1 MRLDET
7 PGTSGGKEQRLS
19 GIGVSPGIAIGP
31 AYIGDRGELPVSE
44 NRIAD
49 GDIEA
54 ERARFG
60 EAIATSTKQLR
71 KLKSRATALP
81 GSAADEI
88 GYVLDAHL
96 AMLANSRL
104 IRGVHQRVARQRIN
118 AERAIQLEI
127 EEIAKTFATMK
138 DPYLAARIDDIRVV
152 GARLIRNLLKK
163 PYVAYS
169 GLSGGAI
176 ILAEEVTPADTA
188 LMDPRRIGG
197 FATEFGGPEGH
208 TAIMAR
214 ALGLPA
220 VLGVPGLLA
229 RARADARV
237 VVDGSAGTVIL
248 DPSPATVE
256 DYQERHEEY
265 IRERRQF
272 GRLRRVPA
280 ITRDSVEIR
289 LEANLELP
297 VELEQAL
304 ANGAMGLGLVRT
316 EFLYMN
322 RDRKSTRL
330 NSSHR
335 TTSYAVFCL

>member
-1 MRLDET
+1 MRIDEK
-7 PGTSGGKEQRLS
+7 PGSATGSEQRLT
-19 GIGVSPGIAIGP
+19 GIGVSPGIAIGT

-44 NRIAD
+44 SRIAKSAVD
-49 GDIEA
+49 N
-54 ERARFG
+54 ERARFA
-60 EAIATSTKQLR
+60 EAVSVSVKQLR
-71 KLKSRATALP
+71 KLKTRATVLP

-88 GYVLDAHL
+88 GFLLDAHL

-104 IRGVHQRVARQRIN
+104 IRGVQQRIVKARVN
-118 AERAIQLEI
+118 AERAVELEI
-127 EEIAKTFATMK
+127 EEIGKTFSAMQ
-138 DPYLAARIDDIRVV
+138 DAYLAARIDDIRVV

-163 PYVAYS
+163 PFIAYS

-176 ILAEEVTPADTA
+176 ILAEEVTPGDTA

-229 RARADARV
+229 RMRADAKI
-237 VVDGSAGTVIL
+237 VVDGSAWTVII
-248 DPSPATVE
+248 DPSPETVE
-256 DYQERHEEY
+256 DYQGRHEEY

-272 GRLRRVPA
+272 GRMRRVPA
-280 ITRDSVEIR
+280 LTRDSVEIR

-304 ANGAMGLGLVRT
+304 GNGAMGLGLVRT

-322 RDRKSTRL
+322 REDLPSEDE
-330 NSSHR
+330 
-335 TTSYAVFCL
+335 

>member
-1 MRLDET
+1 MRIDET
-7 PGTSGGKEQRLS
+7 AGSKTGKEQVLT

-44 NRIAD
+44 NRIEKRE
-49 GDIEA
+49 IEN

-60 EAIATSTKQLR
+60 EAVALSAKQLR
-71 KLKSRATALP
+71 KLKTRATALP

-104 IRGVHQRVARQRIN
+104 IRGVHQRVARDRIN

-127 EEIAKTFATMK
+127 EEIGKTFTAMR

-169 GLSGGAI
+169 SLTGGAI
-176 ILAEEVTPADTA
+176 ILAEEITPGDTA

-197 FATEFGGPEGH
+197 LAAEFGGADGH
-208 TAIMAR
+208 TAILAR

-220 VLGVPGLLA
+220 VLAVPALLEWARPDTQVLVDGTEGVVIIDPSLETVKEY
-229 RARADARV
+229 RARR
-237 VVDGSAGTVIL
+237 
-248 DPSPATVE
+248 
-256 DYQERHEEY
+256 EELT
-265 IRERRQF
+265 RE
-272 GRLRRVPA
+272 
-280 ITRDSVEIR
+280 
-289 LEANLELP
+289 
-297 VELEQAL
+297 
-304 ANGAMGLGLVRT
+304 
-316 EFLYMN
+316 
-322 RDRKSTRL
+322 
-330 NSSHR
+330 
-335 TTSYAVFCL
+335 

>member
-1 MRLDET
+1 MRIDET
-7 PGTSGGKEQRLS
+7 SGAAVGKEQKLT

-31 AYIGDRGELPVSE
+31 AYLGDRGQLPVSE
-44 NRIAD
+44 TRIAE
-49 GDIEA
+49 GDLEA
-54 ERARFG
+54 ERARFA
-60 EAIATSTKQLR
+60 EAVATSARQLR

-104 IRGVHQRVARQRIN
+104 TRGVHQRVARQRIN

-127 EEIAKTFATMK
+127 EEIGKNFAAMK

-188 LMDPRRIGG
+188 LMDPHRIGG
-197 FATEFGGPEGH
+197 FAAEFGGPEGH
-208 TAIMAR
+208 TAILAR

-220 VLGVPGLLA
+220 VLGVPGLLT
-229 RARADARV
+229 RARADV
-237 VVDGSAGTVIL
+237 KMVIDGSAGTVII
-248 DPSPATVE
+248 DPSPETIE
-256 DYQERHEEY
+256 DYRARHEE
-265 IRERRQF
+265 
-272 GRLRRVPA
+272 
-280 ITRDSVEIR
+280 
-289 LEANLELP
+289 
-297 VELEQAL
+297 
-304 ANGAMGLGLVRT
+304 
-316 EFLYMN
+316 
-322 RDRKSTRL
+322 
-330 NSSHR
+330 
-335 TTSYAVFCL
+335 

>member
-1 MRLDET
+1 MRIDET
-7 PGTSGGKEQRLS
+7 SGSSTTSEQVLS

-31 AYIGDRGELPVSE
+31 AYVGDRGELPVSE
-44 NRIAD
+44 SRID
-49 GDIEA
+49 KGDIEN

-60 EAIATSTKQLR
+60 EAVALSAKQLR
-71 KLKSRATALP
+71 KLKTRATALP

-104 IRGVHQRVARQRIN
+104 IRGVHQRVARDRIN

-127 EEIAKTFATMK
+127 EEIGETFAAMR

-169 GLSGGAI
+169 SLTGGAV
-176 ILAEEVTPADTA
+176 ILAEDVTPADTA

-197 FATEFGGPEGH
+197 FAAEFGGHDGH

-220 VLGVPGLLA
+220 VLGIPGLLD
-229 RARADARV
+229 RAQAEV
-237 VVDGSAGTVIL
+237 PVIVDGTEGIVIL
-248 DPSPATVE
+248 EPAAET
-256 DYQERHEEY
+256 
-265 IRERRQF
+265 
-272 GRLRRVPA
+272 LRA
-280 ITRDSVEIR
+280 YKAEQ
-289 LEANLELP
+289 LE
-297 VELEQAL
+297 V
-304 ANGAMGLGLVRT
+304 
-316 EFLYMN
+316 
-322 RDRKSTRL
+322 
-330 NSSHR
+330 
-335 TTSYAVFCL
+335 